1 MNSPQEIIIG
11 IDLGTTFS
19 AVSYWNKDHCEI
31 IPNKDGKNTT
41 PSWISFTDKEI
52 LIGSR
57 ARLHALV
64 NQKNTLF
71 SIKRIIGKRF
81 ADEQLQ
87 DDINDFPFVVSQDTN
102 GMATISVT
110 YKNEQYVMRPEQISA
125 YLLSYLKECAEEKL
139 GVPIKKAVITVPAYF
154 NNSQRNATKQASVL
168 AGLECIR
175 IVNEPTAAC
184 LCYGIGTKNL
194 SQKVLVFD
202 LGGGTFDV
210 SVLSITESGIFEV
223 LATNGDPHLGGEDFD
238 NAIVKYICDEIAMQI
253 SDKQLSDKQLSDKHK
268 RKIKNLAEA
277 AKCSLSTSSEILI
290 DFEINSFEYSRILT
304 RNKFEELCAPLF
316 EKCMAPVRA
325 AMADAHNCTI
335 DEIILVGGSTRIPII
350 RHMLQKEFAGKKL
363 NMSVH
368 PDEAVAL
375 GAGIQAAILSGNDE
389 SGKTNDLLL
398 LDVVP
403 LSLGVE
409 SHGGI
414 FSKVIER
421 NTQIPVIRT
430 KMYSTSSD
438 RQSFVDIKIFEGE
451 RDFTINN
458 HKIADF
464 RLSGIPK
471 QARGVPKIEVSFNV
485 DANGILSVK
494 AVEQESGCT
503 AEVAMIDSIRLSDIE
518 IEKMIEDSN
527 KYKIDDVLKREALN
541 SRYAYE
547 KYLSDLQRAI
557 NDPELMQSEEIDRI
571 PDEEIIDI
579 NSAILSNLEW
589 LCNDDLTKDL
599 IDETRITFEHG
610 AKAIIN
616 KIYQRKKQLELK
628 LSFIKDNNVDI
639 NELLHD
645 LE

>member
-1 MNSPQEIIIG
+1 
-11 IDLGTTFS
+11 
-19 AVSYWNKDHCEI
+19 
-31 IPNKDGKNTT
+31 
-41 PSWISFTDKEI
+41 
-52 LIGSR
+52 
-57 ARLHALV
+57 
-64 NQKNTLF
+64 
-71 SIKRIIGKRF
+71 
-81 ADEQLQ
+81 
-87 DDINDFPFVVSQDTN
+87 
-102 GMATISVT
+102 
-110 YKNEQYVMRPEQISA
+110 
-125 YLLSYLKECAEEKL
+125 
-139 GVPIKKAVITVPAYF
+139 
-154 NNSQRNATKQASVL
+154 
-168 AGLECIR
+168 
-175 IVNEPTAAC
+175 
-184 LCYGIGTKNL
+184 
-194 SQKVLVFD
+194 
-202 LGGGTFDV
+202 
-210 SVLSITESGIFEV
+210 
-223 LATNGDPHLGGEDFD
+223 
-238 NAIVKYICDEIAMQI
+238 
-253 SDKQLSDKQLSDKHK
+253 
-268 RKIKNLAEA
+268 
-277 AKCSLSTSSEILI
+277 
-290 DFEINSFEYSRILT
+290 
-304 RNKFEELCAPLF
+304 
-316 EKCMAPVRA
+316 
-325 AMADAHNCTI
+325 
-335 DEIILVGGSTRIPII
+335 
-350 RHMLQKEFAGKKL
+350 
-363 NMSVH
+363 
-368 PDEAVAL
+368 
-375 GAGIQAAILSGNDE
+375 
-389 SGKTNDLLL
+389 
-398 LDVVP
+398 
-403 LSLGVE
+403 
-409 SHGGI
+409 
-414 FSKVIER
+414 
-421 NTQIPVIRT
+421 
-430 KMYSTSSD
+430 MYSTSSD

-503 AEVAMIDSIRLSDIE
+503 AEVAMIDSIRLSDVE

-628 LSFIKDNNVDI
+628 LSFIKDNTVDI

>member
-1 MNSPQEIIIG
+1 MNSEIIIG

-41 PSWISFTDKEI
+41 PSWISFTNKEV
-52 LIGSR
+52 LIGER
-57 ARLHALV
+57 ARLNANV

-71 SIKRIIGKRF
+71 SVKRVIGKRF

-87 DDINDFPFVVSQDTN
+87 EDINDFPYTIIQDIN
-102 GMATISVT
+102 GMATISVN
-110 YKNEQYVMRPEQISA
+110 YKNEQHVMRPEQISA
-125 YLLSYLKECAEEKL
+125 YLLTYLKECAEEKL
-139 GVPIKKAVITVPAYF
+139 GVPINKAVITVPAYF
-154 NNSQRNATKQASVL
+154 NNSQRNATKQACILS
-168 AGLECIR
+168 GMECVR

-184 LCYGIGTKNL
+184 LCYGLGLAKSNA
-194 SQKVLVFD
+194 QKVLVFD

-210 SVLSITESGIFEV
+210 SILSITESGIFEV

-238 NAIVKYICDEIAMQI
+238 NEIVKHIIADLHI
-253 SDKQLSDKQLSDKHK
+253 RLKSELKSELSDKNK
-268 RKIKNLAEA
+268 RKIKNLAEM
-277 AKCSLSTSSEILI
+277 AKCSLSTSSETLI
-290 DFEINSFEYSRILT
+290 DFEINSFEYSKMLSRS
-304 RNKFEELCAPLF
+304 KFEELCAPLF

-325 AMADAHNCTI
+325 AILDAHNCCI
-335 DEIILVGGSTRIPII
+335 NEIILVGGSTRIPYI
-350 RHMLQKEFAGKKL
+350 RQMLQKEFAGKKL

-389 SGKTNDLLL
+389 SGKTNELLL

-409 SHGGI
+409 SQGGI

-421 NTQIPVIRT
+421 NTQIPVSRT
-430 KMYSTSSD
+430 KMYSTSAD
-438 RQSFVDIKIFEGE
+438 RQSYVDIKIFEGE

-494 AVEQESGCT
+494 AIEQESGCT
-503 AEVAMIDSIRLSDIE
+503 AEVAMIDSIKLSDAE
-518 IEKMIEDSN
+518 IKRMIDDSQAH
-527 KYKIDDVLKREALN
+527 KIDDVLKREAL
-541 SRYAYE
+541 SSKFAYE
-547 KYLSDLQRAI
+547 KYLNDLQRAI
-557 NDPELMQSEEIDRI
+557 NDPELMQNEDITEIIDA
-571 PDEEIIDI
+571 EIIDI

-589 LCNDDLTKDL
+589 LCNDDLSKEL
-599 IDETRITFEHG
+599 IDETRSIFEHG
-610 AKAIIN
+610 AKVIIN

-628 LSFIKDNNVDI
+628 MSFIKDENI
-639 NELLHD
+639 NINDMLLN